1 MCKVWVHSVNLLW
14 SVEPSV
20 DLLRMETLWSTWHFL
35 KNKANQYNNNITHF
49 LPPRSS
55 PQEGLYYVEVIF
67 KGCVIN
73 NLTEVEKENYTF
85 KVTVKYRSDD
95 KGFKVSESNFIVS
108 HGIC

>member
-1 MCKVWVHSVNLLW
+1 M
-14 SVEPSV
+14 
-20 DLLRMETLWSTWHFL
+20 
-35 KNKANQYNNNITHF
+35 
-49 LPPRSS
+49 
-55 PQEGLYYVEVIF
+55 YYVEVIF